1 MLPPLDVYVNV
12 NIIYAMLNAEQ
23 HSEPVFTI
31 TDLAQEMDIT
41 TRTIRFYEDRGL
53 LRPARRGQQRIYSR
67 ADRTRLKL
75 VLRGKRLG
83 WPLDDI
89 REMIEL
95 YDAPDGERKQLE
107 VMIARIDQSRRT
119 LLQQR
124 EDIELALREFDDIET
139 RCKERLQHTIES
151 CNLEEAE
158 NA

>member
-1 MLPPLDVYVNV
+1 MDEKNKCR
-12 NIIYAMLNAEQ
+12 
-23 HSEPVFTI
+23 EPEFSI

-53 LRPARRGQQRIYSR
+53 LRPARRGQQRVYSR

-95 YDAPDGERKQLE
+95 YDLPDGERMQLS
-107 VMIARIDQSRRT
+107 VMLERISQSRHT

-124 EDIELALREFDDIET
+124 EDIELALREFDEIES
-139 RCKERLQHTIES
+139 RCKQQLALADRETTNVRRPDSH
-151 CNLEEAE
+151 C
-158 NA
+158 

>member
-1 MLPPLDVYVNV
+1 MSASANE
-12 NIIYAMLNAEQ
+12 I
-23 HSEPVFTI
+23 EPVFSI
-31 TDLAQEMDIT
+31 TELAQELDIT

-53 LRPARRGQQRIYSR
+53 LRPARRGQQRVYSR

-95 YDAPDGERKQLE
+95 YDTPGGERRQLE
-107 VMIARIDQSRRT
+107 VMLERIAQSRST

-124 EDIELALREFDDIET
+124 DDIELALREFDEIEA
-139 RCKERLQHTIES
+139 RCRAQLNKH
-151 CNLEEAE
+151 N
-158 NA
+158 

>member
-1 MLPPLDVYVNV
+1 MTMNASPR
-12 NIIYAMLNAEQ
+12 NI
-23 HSEPVFTI
+23 EPVFSI
-31 TDLAQEMDIT
+31 TDLAQELDIT

-53 LRPARRGQQRIYSR
+53 LRPARRGQQRIYSK

-95 YDAPDGERKQLE
+95 YDAPDGEKKQLE
-107 VMIARIDQSRRT
+107 VMINKIEQSRST

-124 EDIELALREFDDIET
+124 DDIELALREFDEIEA
-139 RCKERLQHTIES
+139 RCLKQLKL
-151 CNLEEAE
+151 NY
-158 NA
+158 

>member
-1 MLPPLDVYVNV
+1 M
-12 NIIYAMLNAEQ
+12 NASSSD
-23 HSEPVFTI
+23 SEPLLSI

-41 TRTIRFYEDRGL
+41 TRTIRYYEDKGL
-53 LRPARRGQQRIYSR
+53 LRPTRRGQQRVYSR

-95 YDAPDGERKQLE
+95 YDTPDGERKQLE
-107 VMIARIDQSRRT
+107 VMLRKLDHSRSV

-124 EDIELALREFDDIET
+124 DDVELALRELKEIEA
-139 RCKERLQHTIES
+139 RCHRQMLI
-151 CNLEEAE
+151 
-158 NA
+158 

>member
-1 MLPPLDVYVNV
+1 MSNSLISQQTPAAQTP
-12 NIIYAMLNAEQ
+12 
-23 HSEPVFTI
+23 SSWTI
-31 TDLAQEMDIT
+31 TELSREFGIT

-67 ADRTRLKL
+67 SDRTRLKL

-95 YDAPDGERKQLE
+95 YETPDGEQKQLDLMLE
-107 VMIARIDQSRRT
+107 RITQSRDT

-124 EDIELALREFDDIET
+124 DDINLALSEFDEIET
-139 RCKERLQHTIES
+139 RCKKQLSTLTRRALP
-151 CNLEEAE
+151 
-158 NA
+158 

>member
-1 MLPPLDVYVNV
+1 MTSNLY
-12 NIIYAMLNAEQ
+12 Y
-23 HSEPVFTI
+23 SI
-31 TDLAQEMDIT
+31 TELAQELDLT

-67 ADRTRLKL
+67 ADKTRLKL

-95 YDAPDGERKQLE
+95 YDTPDGERKQLE
-107 VMIARIDQSRRT
+107 VMLTKIAQSRAT

-124 EDIELALREFDDIET
+124 EDIELALSEFDDIET
-139 RCKERLQHTIES
+139 RCQEQLLQT
-151 CNLEEAE
+151 N
-158 NA
+158 

>member
-1 MLPPLDVYVNV
+1 M
-12 NIIYAMLNAEQ
+12 NAKADDI
-23 HSEPVFTI
+23 EPVFSI
-31 TDLAQEMDIT
+31 TDLAQELDLT

-53 LRPARRGQQRIYSR
+53 LRPARRGQQRVYSR

-95 YDAPDGERKQLE
+95 YDTPDGERKQLE
-107 VMIARIDQSRRT
+107 VMLTRIAQSRAT

-124 EDIELALREFDDIET
+124 EDIELALSEFDDIEH
-139 RCKERLQHTIES
+139 RCRQQL
-151 CNLEEAE
+151 
-158 NA
+158 NATL

>member
-1 MLPPLDVYVNV
+1 MNANANDV
-12 NIIYAMLNAEQ
+12 
-23 HSEPVFTI
+23 EPVFSI
-31 TDLAQEMDIT
+31 TDLAQELDLT

-53 LRPARRGQQRIYSR
+53 LRPARRGQQRVYSR

-95 YDAPDGERKQLE
+95 YDTPDGERKQLE
-107 VMIARIDQSRRT
+107 VMLTKISQSRAT

-124 EDIELALREFDDIET
+124 EDIELALSEFEDIET
-139 RCKERLQHTIES
+139 RCREQLSQTT
-151 CNLEEAE
+151 
-158 NA
+158 

>member
-1 MLPPLDVYVNV
+1 MSAKADDV
-12 NIIYAMLNAEQ
+12 
-23 HSEPVFTI
+23 EPVFSI
-31 TDLAQEMDIT
+31 TDLAQELDLT

-53 LRPARRGQQRIYSR
+53 LRPARRGQQRVYSR

-95 YDAPDGERKQLE
+95 YDTPDGERKQLT
-107 VMIARIDQSRRT
+107 VMLDKIAQSRAT

-124 EDIELALREFDDIET
+124 EDIELALSEFDDIEA
-139 RCKERLQHTIES
+139 RCKAQLDST
-151 CNLEEAE
+151 N
-158 NA
+158 

>member
-1 MLPPLDVYVNV
+1 MS
-12 NIIYAMLNAEQ
+12 ANANDI
-23 HSEPVFTI
+23 EPVYSI
-31 TDLAQEMDIT
+31 TDLAQELDLT

-67 ADRTRLKL
+67 ADKTRLKL

-95 YDAPDGERKQLE
+95 YDSPDGERKQLE
-107 VMIARIDQSRRT
+107 VMLTKIAQSRAT

-124 EDIELALREFDDIET
+124 EDIELALSEFDDIET
-139 RCKERLQHTIES
+139 RCREQLVQS
-151 CNLEEAE
+151 N
-158 NA
+158 